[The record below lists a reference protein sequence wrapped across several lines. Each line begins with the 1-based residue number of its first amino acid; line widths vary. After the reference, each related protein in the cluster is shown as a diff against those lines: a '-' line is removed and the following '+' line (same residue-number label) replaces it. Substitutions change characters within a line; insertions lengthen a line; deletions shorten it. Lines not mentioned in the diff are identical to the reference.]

1 MNRVKERMMSNVL
14 NGFALG
20 AMLFFGGLFLTIASL
35 GFASPVGVPMMI
47 AGIVIP
53 FFEARRASEG
63 RNWIGA
69 VRSRGAARRAAMREF

>member
-20 AMLFFGGLFLTIASL
+20 AMLFLGGLFLTIASL
-35 GFASPVGVPMMI
+35 GFASPIGVPMMI
-47 AGIVIP
+47 AGVVIP
-53 FFEARRASEG
+53 FFEAYRAREG

-69 VRSRGAARRAAMREF
+69 VRTRRRVRHAVEE

>member
-20 AMLFFGGLFLTIASL
+20 AMLFLGGLFLTIASL
-35 GFASPVGVPMMI
+35 GFASPIGVPMMI
-47 AGIVIP
+47 AGLVIP
-53 FFEARRASEG
+53 FFEAHRAKEG

-69 VRSRGAARRAAMREF
+69 VRTRRGARRAAVREQ